1 MANVKTGDIATS
13 PARTLLRLPQVLKK
27 VPVSK
32 STWWAGVREGRFPR
46 GIRLSERTTAWLESD
61 IDALIDRLAAGQ
73 E

>member
-1 MANVKTGDIATS
+1 MANVKTGDNATS
-13 PARTLLRLPQVLKK
+13 SARTLLRLPQVLKK

-32 STWWAGVREGRFPR
+32 STWWKGVKEGRFPR
-46 GIRLSERTTAWLESD
+46 GIALSERTTAWLESD